1 MFAFMIPTI
10 VLKSF
15 QAKIFKL
22 LLNEMVS
29 VDLLETSDDFDEDDS
44 NDSDE
49 DGQNVDRK
57 NGELD
62 LSKMLD
68 GNKEVY
74 DDNDEDNDFEDPDAR
89 CKNIY
94 LPKCVA
100 SWVRGPKIEHQF
112 MPTLEY
118 RRIPECWE
126 LFLSKELC
134 LIAKELLVVAV
145 S

>member
-1 MFAFMIPTI
+1 
-10 VLKSF
+10 
-15 QAKIFKL
+15 
-22 LLNEMVS
+22 MVS

-57 NGELD
+57 NGEID

-89 CKNIY
+89 CENIFY
-94 LPKCVA
+94 QNMLRA
-100 SWVRGPKIEHQF
+100 GSEGRN
-112 MPTLEY
+112 
-118 RRIPECWE
+118 
-126 LFLSKELC
+126 
-134 LIAKELLVVAV
+134 
-145 S
+145 